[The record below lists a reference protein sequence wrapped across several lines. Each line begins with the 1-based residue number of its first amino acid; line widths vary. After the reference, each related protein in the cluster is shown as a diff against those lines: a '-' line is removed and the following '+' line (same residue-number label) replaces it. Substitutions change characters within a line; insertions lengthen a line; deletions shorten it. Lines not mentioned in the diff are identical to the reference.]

1 MAETGDLIIKIG
13 GDASKFK
20 ATIADVENS
29 LKSFKANLGT
39 TGLNIKIE
47 ALGFQET
54 KSNIKSVA
62 DFAEG
67 TLGAIKNTIKDVKAE
82 RLTISADP
90 NSLAPFNIKLNE
102 LNTTVKELEK
112 AGILK
117 NVPQEAAVATNSL
130 QGLTNKLNELR
141 KQRAIIDP
149 DTNARAILQ
158 INQQIDKLQQ
168 KIVNLNN
175 LGQKIDTGG
184 GLAGGFNGIKK
195 GSAEAG
201 RALTSLSLVAQD
213 LPFGFIGI
221 QNNLPAVIQT
231 FGQLKT
237 AAPAAGGA
245 LKALGSALVGPA
257 GLFLAFSAVTAAV
270 TFAIQKYGSLGAAYD
285 ALVGKID
292 PLAKIISTV
301 NDDLENFN
309 KGFLTTDQAIGKATA
324 STEAQII
331 KVRQLS
337 KAVLDTT
344 KSENTRKFALEQLK
358 SIDEARFGRYDVEKG
373 KLAGLEGAVISYTRS
388 IIANSV
394 AQKLS
399 DRAGD
404 ALIARNSALSLFTA
418 QEKIVND
425 LIQKYP
431 DLQRQAKKYQ
441 DDLIRTQGQL
451 GQRPIAAPGVLD
463 FLAASDQLKE
473 YKKQL
478 QDINAV
484 YRQTRTEA
492 IAATE
497 ESINLGEALTEATKD
512 KKGGGG
518 TGTKSV
524 FAPQIDSQAL
534 DEAFNIDKIIAN
546 LTKYGNVLID
556 VNKTEAERK
565 NALRELSEINPEY
578 FNAFII
584 GKSSVADAKT
594 QLEGFIRT
602 LLVQKKA
609 QEDALAAAK
618 LNNEFRK
625 NEEKGITAVGDKY
638 RIFKD
643 EISTLPETIED
654 VEKSFRN
661 ATLNADKLFKLDF
674 SKFDTSFDFDQLSKG
689 FKIIEEQTKQI
700 RDNILSTLSGVQGIL
715 QDTFFK
721 LLDEGKG
728 NWKEFGDAVI
738 KEIKRIT
745 AALLTKALIEGL
757 ANLISGGTIGAASAV
772 AKGLK
777 SIDTASLGEF
787 LEITPGAANFGGIRG
802 NQGVNMNG
810 QVVMTLRGTD
820 LVGAMNRTNTSIN
833 RVG

>member
-1 MAETGDLIIKIG
+1 VQSRQQLH
-13 GDASKFK
+13 SPYR
-20 ATIADVENS
+20 
-29 LKSFKANLGT
+29 
-39 TGLNIKIE
+39 
-47 ALGFQET
+47 
-54 KSNIKSVA
+54 
-62 DFAEG
+62 
-67 TLGAIKNTIKDVKAE
+67 NT
-82 RLTISADP
+82 
-90 NSLAPFNIKLNE
+90 
-102 LNTTVKELEK
+102 
-112 AGILK
+112 
-117 NVPQEAAVATNSL
+117 
-130 QGLTNKLNELR
+130 
-141 KQRAIIDP
+141 
-149 DTNARAILQ
+149 
-158 INQQIDKLQQ
+158 
-168 KIVNLNN
+168 
-175 LGQKIDTGG
+175 
-184 GLAGGFNGIKK
+184 
-195 GSAEAG
+195 
-201 RALTSLSLVAQD
+201 
-213 LPFGFIGI
+213 
-221 QNNLPAVIQT
+221 
-231 FGQLKT
+231 
-237 AAPAAGGA
+237 
-245 LKALGSALVGPA
+245 
-257 GLFLAFSAVTAAV
+257 
-270 TFAIQKYGSLGAAYD
+270 AAYD

-344 KSENTRKFALEQLK
+344 KSENTRKFALQQLK

-425 LIQKYP
+425 LIKKYP
-431 DLQRQAKKYQ
+431 DLQRQAKKYE
-441 DDLIRTQGQL
+441 DELIRTQGQL
-451 GQRPIAAPGVLD
+451 GQRAIAAPGVLD
-463 FLAASDQLKE
+463 FVAATGKLEE

-497 ESINLGEALTEATKD
+497 ESINLGEALAEATKD
-512 KKGGGG
+512 KKGGAG

-534 DEAFNIDKIIAN
+534 DEAFNLDKIIAN

-578 FNAFII
+578 FNQFKI
-584 GKSSVADAKT
+584 GKSSVADAKVKI
-594 QLEGFIRT
+594 EDFIRA
-602 LLVQKKA
+602 LLAQKKA
-609 QEDALAAAK
+609 QEDSLAAAK

-625 NEEKGITAVGDKY
+625 NEEKGITDVGDKY
-638 RIFKD
+638 RILND
-643 EISTLPETIED
+643 EISSLPQTFKD
-654 VEKSFRN
+654 VEDAYKN
-661 ATLNADKLFKLDF
+661 ANLNIDKIFKPDF
-674 SKFDTSFDFDQLSKG
+674 SKLDTSFDFDQLSRG
-689 FKIIEEQTKQI
+689 FKIIEEQTRQI
-700 RDNILSTLSGVQGIL
+700 RDNILSTLSGVQGLL
-715 QDTFFK
+715 QDTFFE
-721 LLDEGKG
+721 LLDEGKT
-728 NWKEFGDAVI
+728 NWKEFGDAAI

-745 AALLTKALIEGL
+745 AALVVKALVEGL
-757 ANLISGGTIGAASAV
+757 ANLLTAGTSGTASAV

-787 LEITPGAANFGGIRG
+787 LDITPGAANFGGIRG
-802 NQGVNMNG
+802 NDGVNMSG

>member
-47 ALGFQET
+47 ALGFQEA
-54 KSNIKSVA
+54 KSNIKGVA

-67 TLGAIKNTIKDVKAE
+67 TLGAIKNTIKEVKAE

-175 LGQKIDTGG
+175 LGQKIDTGA
-184 GLAGGFNGIKK
+184 GLGGGFNGISK

-201 RALTSLSLVAQD
+201 RALTSLSLIAQD
-213 LPFGFIGI
+213 LPFGFIAI

-231 FGQLKT
+231 FGQLKAT
-237 AAPAAGGA
+237 SQGTIPALQAIGGA
-245 LKALGSALVGPA
+245 ILGPA
-257 GLFLAFSAVTAAV
+257 GLFFAFSAVTSVLTVAV
-270 TFAIQKYGSLGAAYD
+270 QKYGSLGGAIDAYLGKQFELSDEIRESTKAFAEFNKERKSAIDLSNQQVASIAGETTKIQALFYEIIDQTKSYQERNTALTQLKDIDKVYFGNLDLEKTKYEDLQLAVDDYVKKLKQAAITKGFQSELSTLSVELSKQEAQLNKVNEALD
-285 ALVGKID
+285 AAKRAPVVIRGIEARVDTRAID
-292 PLAKIISTV
+292 AATEAYNKQKIIV
-301 NDDLENFN
+301 
-309 KGFLTTDQAIGKATA
+309 
-324 STEAQII
+324 
-331 KVRQLS
+331 
-337 KAVLDTT
+337 
-344 KSENTRKFALEQLK
+344 
-358 SIDEARFGRYDVEKG
+358 
-373 KLAGLEGAVISYTRS
+373 
-388 IIANSV
+388 
-394 AQKLS
+394 
-399 DRAGD
+399 
-404 ALIARNSALSLFTA
+404 
-418 QEKIVND
+418 
-425 LIQKYP
+425 
-431 DLQRQAKKYQ
+431 
-441 DDLIRTQGQL
+441 
-451 GQRPIAAPGVLD
+451 
-463 FLAASDQLKE
+463 DQLK
-473 YKKQL
+473 
-478 QDINAV
+478 A
-484 YRQTRTEA
+484 
-492 IAATE
+492 
-497 ESINLGEALTEATKD
+497 SIDRIETALG
-512 KKGGGG
+512 
-518 TGTKSV
+518 KSV
-524 FAPQIDSQAL
+524 ESEISITAPYEERFRKLKEAEKLEKKLSKPKGTRAQIFAPQIDSQAL
-534 DEAFNIDKIIAN
+534 DEAFNLDKIIAN

-578 FNAFII
+578 FNQFKI
-584 GKSSVADAKT
+584 GKSSVSDAKVKI
-594 QLEGFIRT
+594 EDFIRA

-618 LNNEFRK
+618 LNNQFRE

-638 RIFKD
+638 RILND
-643 EISTLPETIED
+643 EVSTLPKTFKD
-654 VEKSFRN
+654 VEDAYKN
-661 ATLNADKLFKLDF
+661 ANLNIDKIFKPDF
-674 SKFDTSFDFDQLSKG
+674 SKLDTSFDFDQLSKG
-689 FKIIEEQTKQI
+689 FKIIEEQSRKI
-700 RDNILSTLSGVQGIL
+700 KDNMVSALSVIQGLL
-715 QDTFFK
+715 QDTFLQLF
-721 LLDEGKG
+721 DEGKG
-728 NWKEFGDAVI
+728 NWKEFGDAAV

-745 AALLTKALIEGL
+745 AALAVKALVEGL
-757 ANLISGGTIGAASAV
+757 ANLLTAGISGTVQSV
-772 AKGLK
+772 AKGLEG
-777 SIDTASLGEF
+777 IDTASLGEW
-787 LEITPGAANFGGIRG
+787 LDMTPGAANFGGIRG
-802 NQGVNMNG
+802 NDGVNMSG

>member
-20 ATIADVENS
+20 AAIADVESSIKS
-29 LKSFKANLGT
+29 LKANLGDG
-39 TGLNIKIE
+39 GLRIKIE
-47 ALGFQET
+47 ALGFEET
-54 KSNIKSVA
+54 KSNVKSVTEY
-62 DFAEG
+62 AEG
-67 TLGAIKNTIKDVKAE
+67 SLGAIKNTIKEVKAE

-117 NVPQEAAVATNSL
+117 NVPQEAAVATNSV

-158 INQQIDKLQQ
+158 INQLIEKLEEKLRNLQVLG
-168 KIVNLNN
+168 KKVATPEGIV
-175 LGQKIDTGG
+175 
-184 GLAGGFNGIKK
+184 GGFKQITK

-201 RALTSLSLVAQD
+201 RSLTSLALIAQD

-221 QNNLPAVIQT
+221 QNNLPALSQT
-231 FGQLKT
+231 FT
-237 AAPAAGGA
+237 A
-245 LKALGSALVGPA
+245 LKKETGSTKDAFKALASSLVGPA
-257 GLFLAFSAVTAAV
+257 GFFLAFSAVTSAV
-270 TFAIQKYGSLGAAYD
+270 TFAVQKYGSLSNALD
-285 ALVGKID
+285 ALIGDTSKFSEIYKRTSEG
-292 PLAKIISTV
+292 LKEY
-301 NDDLENFN
+301 NENLKTN
-309 KGFLTTDQAIGKATA
+309 EEIIGKSVGSQQGLLTKISA
-324 STEAQII
+324 
-331 KVRQLS
+331 LS
-337 KAVLDTT
+337 KVVVDVTE
-344 KSENTRKFALEQLK
+344 SEDNRKRALQGLQE
-358 SIDEARFGRYDVEKG
+358 IDKERFKNFDIEKG
-373 KLAGLEGAVISYTRS
+373 KYEGLTTAVDDLTRS
-388 IIANSV
+388 IIAKATADAFAQQVSAAAVQFEQQRV
-394 AQKLS
+394 AT
-399 DRAGD
+399 DV
-404 ALIARNSALSLFTA
+404 AL
-418 QEKIVND
+418 K
-425 LIQKYP
+425 
-431 DLQRQAKKYQ
+431 DLQEFERLNPRARKLFNEYEENFKNALEPPSPSGLVKDLMKVEGEFIKQQNELKKIGDEWVRLDNLAQFYAKNASK
-441 DDLIRTQGQL
+441 LEVIK
-451 GQRPIAAPGVLD
+451 PPSLD
-463 FLAASDQLKE
+463 G
-473 YKKQL
+473 
-478 QDINAV
+478 N
-484 YRQTRTEA
+484 
-492 IAATE
+492 
-497 ESINLGEALTEATKD
+497 
-512 KKGGGG
+512 
-518 TGTKSV
+518 GTKSV
-524 FAPQIDSQAL
+524 FSPQIDSQAL
-534 DEAFNIDKIIAN
+534 DEAFNLDKIIAN
-546 LTKYGNVLID
+546 ITKYGNVLID

-578 FNAFII
+578 FNQFKI
-584 GKSSVADAKT
+584 GKSSISDAKVKI
-594 QLEGFIRT
+594 EDFIRA

-625 NEEKGITAVGDKY
+625 NEEKGITDVGDKY
-638 RIFKD
+638 RILND
-643 EISTLPETIED
+643 EISSLPQTFKD
-654 VEKSFRN
+654 VEEAYKN
-661 ATLNADKLFKLDF
+661 ANLNIDKIFKPDF
-674 SKFDTSFDFDQLSKG
+674 SKLDTSFDFDQLSKG

-802 NQGVNMNG
+802 NDGVNMSG

>member
-47 ALGFQET
+47 ALGFEEA
-54 KSNIKSVA
+54 KSNIKGVTEY
-62 DFAEG
+62 AEG
-67 TLGAIKNTIKDVKAE
+67 TLGSIQNRIKLIKKE
-82 RLTISADP
+82 RLTVTADAS
-90 NSLAPFNIKLNE
+90 SLAPFNIAL
-102 LNTTVKELEK
+102 KEAVDSKKQLEQ
-112 AGILK
+112 AGIFK
-117 NVPQEAAVATNSL
+117 DVPQQAAVAENSI
-130 QGLTNKLNELR
+130 QGISNKLADLR

-149 DTNARAILQ
+149 DTNARALLQ
-158 INQQIDKLQQ
+158 INQLIEKLEEKLRNLQVLG
-168 KIVNLNN
+168 KKVATPEGIV
-175 LGQKIDTGG
+175 
-184 GLAGGFNGIKK
+184 GGFKQITK

-201 RALTSLSLVAQD
+201 RSLTSLALIAQD
-213 LPFGFIGI
+213 LPFGFIAI
-221 QNNLPAVIQT
+221 QNNLPAVLQT

-237 AAPAAGGA
+237 EAEGNKGA
-245 LKALGSALVGPA
+245 LKALAGALVGPA
-257 GLFLAFSAVTAAV
+257 GLFLAFSAVTSIVTVAV
-270 TFAIQKYGSLGAAYD
+270 QKYGSFGAAVS
-285 ALVGKID
+285 ALFGRVN
-292 PLAKIISTV
+292 PLNDLIMESAKS
-301 NDDLENFN
+301 LEEYN
-309 KGFLTTDQAIGKATA
+309 KNLASNEKTLGQASA
-324 STEAQII
+324 SVAGQVLR
-331 KVRQLS
+331 VRTLASAVFDLS
-337 KAVLDTT
+337 KSEDERRRNLSELKKLD
-344 KSENTRKFALEQLK
+344 K
-358 SIDEARFGRYDVEKG
+358 DRFDAFDIEKG
-373 KLAGLEGAVISYTRS
+373 KLDDLKIAVDNYTQS
-388 IIANSV
+388 ILANAV
-394 AQKLS
+394 AQKFTDRVATIAEQTEDQKDKLNEYRKELNKLQKDFPNVIKEYNAYQKALENQSRVEEGVILIPNVRVQNFIDITKAIKDQKGVVQDLEKQWS
-399 DRAGD
+399 DAEK
-404 ALIARNSALSLFTA
+404 TA
-418 QEKIVND
+418 ISY
-425 LIQKYP
+425 IQKAAGFAKIETTP
-431 DLQRQAKKYQ
+431 DG
-441 DDLIRTQGQL
+441 T
-451 GQRPIAAPGVLD
+451 
-463 FLAASDQLKE
+463 
-473 YKKQL
+473 
-478 QDINAV
+478 
-484 YRQTRTEA
+484 
-492 IAATE
+492 
-497 ESINLGEALTEATKD
+497 
-512 KKGGGG
+512 GG
-518 TGTKSV
+518 TGKKSV

-534 DEAFNIDKIIAN
+534 DEAFNLDKIIAN

-689 FKIIEEQTKQI
+689 FRIIEEQTKQI

-802 NQGVNMNG
+802 NDGVNMSG

>member
-47 ALGFQET
+47 ALGFEEA
-54 KSNIKSVA
+54 KSNIKGVTEY
-62 DFAEG
+62 AEG
-67 TLGAIKNTIKDVKAE
+67 TLGSIQNRIKLIKKE
-82 RLTISADP
+82 RLTVTADAT
-90 NSLAPFNIKLNE
+90 SLAPFNIALKE
-102 LNTTVKELEK
+102 AVDTKRELEQ
-112 AGILK
+112 AGIFK
-117 NVPQEAAVATNSL
+117 DVPQQAAVAENSI
-130 QGLTNKLNELR
+130 QGISNRLADLR
-141 KQRAIIDP
+141 KQRSIIDP
-149 DTNARAILQ
+149 DTNARALLQ
-158 INQQIDKLQQ
+158 INQLIEKLEE
-168 KIVNLNN
+168 KLRNLQV
-175 LGQKIDTGG
+175 LGKKVATPEGV
-184 GLAGGFNGIKK
+184 LGGFKQITK

-201 RALTSLSLVAQD
+201 RSLTSLALIAQD
-213 LPFGFIGI
+213 LPFGFIAI
-221 QNNLPAVIQT
+221 QNNLPAVLQT

-237 AAPAAGGA
+237 EADGNKGA
-245 LKALGSALVGPA
+245 LKALAGALVGPA
-257 GLFLAFSAVTAAV
+257 GLFLAFSAVTSIVTVAV
-270 TFAIQKYGSLGAAYD
+270 QKYGSFGAAVS
-285 ALVGKID
+285 ALFGRVN
-292 PLAKIISTV
+292 PLNDLIMESAKS
-301 NDDLENFN
+301 LEEYN
-309 KGFLTTDQAIGKATA
+309 KNLASNEKTLGQASA
-324 STEAQII
+324 SVAGQVLR
-331 KVRQLS
+331 VRTLASAVFDLS
-337 KAVLDTT
+337 KSEDERRRNLSELKKLD
-344 KSENTRKFALEQLK
+344 K
-358 SIDEARFGRYDVEKG
+358 DRFDAFDIEKG
-373 KLAGLEGAVISYTRS
+373 KLDDLKIAVDNYTQS
-388 IIANSV
+388 ILANAV
-394 AQKLS
+394 AQKFTDRVATIAEQTEDQKDKLNEYRKELNKLQKDFPNVIKQYSAYQKALENQSRVEEAVVLIPNEQVQNFIDITKAIKDQKGVVQDLEKQWS
-399 DRAGD
+399 DAEK
-404 ALIARNSALSLFTA
+404 TA
-418 QEKIVND
+418 ISY
-425 LIQKYP
+425 IQK
-431 DLQRQAKKYQ
+431 
-441 DDLIRTQGQL
+441 
-451 GQRPIAAPGVLD
+451 
-463 FLAASDQLKE
+463 AASFAKIETTPDGG
-473 YKKQL
+473 
-478 QDINAV
+478 
-484 YRQTRTEA
+484 T
-492 IAATE
+492 
-497 ESINLGEALTEATKD
+497 
-512 KKGGGG
+512 GGGG
-518 TGTKSV
+518 GKKAV

-534 DEAFNIDKIIAN
+534 DEAFNLDKIISN

-578 FNAFII
+578 FNQFKI
-584 GKSSVADAKT
+584 GKSSVSDAKV
-594 QLEGFIRT
+594 QIEDFIRA
-602 LLVQKKA
+602 LLAQKKA

-618 LNNEFRK
+618 LNNDFRK

-689 FKIIEEQTKQI
+689 FKIIEEQTRQI
-700 RDNILSTLSGVQGIL
+700 RDNILSTLSGVQGLL
-715 QDTFFK
+715 QDTFFE

-728 NWKEFGDAVI
+728 NWKEFSDAVI

-757 ANLISGGTIGAASAV
+757 ANLISGGTIGTASAV

-802 NQGVNMNG
+802 NDGVNMSG